1 MPLLTTGGNV
11 NRRTHD
17 RKCRDRYS
25 DELETAKSLR
35 RNGAGITFAARHI
48 GIDARTIKH
57 YLPTGW
63 RDARHD
69 NRGPARDTAK
79 RAQIKGYRRVGR
91 SVAEIAATMGVS
103 RQRVYQILA
112 EERA

>member
-1 MPLLTTGGNV
+1 MNKA
-11 NRRTHD
+11 THD
-17 RKCRDRYS
+17 RKCRDRYAV
-25 DELETAKSLR
+25 ELKCAELLR
-35 RNGAGITFAARHI
+35 KAGIGITKAGATV

-63 RDARHD
+63 RDARAD
-69 NRGPARDTAK
+69 NRGPERDWK
-79 RAQIKGYRRVGR
+79 RRSMVLNSRLDGR
-91 SVAEIAATMGVS
+91 SVAEIATMNGIS